1 MEIRSAP
8 FLSHDQENFKGV
20 QSILMTDPLP
30 SVLLNTG
37 TRMPLLGLGTFRL
50 QGREDTYNALDAALA
65 AGYRAFDT
73 AAVYHNETHVGHAL
87 RCLLPKHG
95 LSREDVFI
103 TSKLG
108 PKDQGSKARDGCLRS
123 LEQLGLGYIDLY
135 LIHWPGT
142 QGMPVGDKRNPE
154 NRAQSWD
161 VLEEFYSEGKFRAIG
176 VSNYTVEHIKELLRN
191 CKVPPAVLQVEF
203 HPKLRQK
210 ELRAMCKETGVCFQA
225 YSSLGTGLLLS
236 DAVVQDVAKESGR
249 TSAQVLLRWA
259 LQQDIPVLPKSRQPE
274 RVKENG
280 CLFDFELS
288 GKDMERISALD
299 CGEKFCW
306 DPTQVS

>member
-1 MEIRSAP
+1 
-8 FLSHDQENFKGV
+8 
-20 QSILMTDPLP
+20 MTDPQP
-30 SVLLNTG
+30 SVLLNND

-50 QGREDTYNALDAALA
+50 QGEEDTYSAVDAALK

-73 AAVYHNETHVGHAL
+73 AAVYRNEAHLGHAL

-142 QGMPVGDKRNPE
+142 QGLPVGDKQNPE
-154 NRAQSWD
+154 NRAQSWR
-161 VLEEFYSEGKFRAIG
+161 VLEEFHSQGKFRAIG
-176 VSNYTVEHIKELLRN
+176 VSNYTVEHMQELLKS

-203 HPKLRQK
+203 HPKLLQND
-210 ELRAMCKETGVCFQA
+210 LRGLCKDRGVCFQA

-236 DAVVQDVAKESGR
+236 NPVVLEIAKECVR
-249 TSAQVLLRWA
+249 TPAQVLLRWA
-259 LQQDIPVLPKSRQPE
+259 VQQSIAVLPKSSQPE

-280 CLFDFELS
+280 RLFDFEIS
-288 GKDMERISALD
+288 KKDMERLFALD